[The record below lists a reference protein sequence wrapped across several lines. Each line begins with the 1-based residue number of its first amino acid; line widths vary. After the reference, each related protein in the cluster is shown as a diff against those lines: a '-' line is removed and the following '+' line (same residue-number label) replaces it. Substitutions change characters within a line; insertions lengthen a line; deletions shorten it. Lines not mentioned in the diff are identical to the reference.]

1 MIPCMSWSERPS
13 LFLPSLLLALGIGVG
28 GYLIGNGVK
37 EVALARQ
44 SVTVKGY
51 ADEQITSDFGVWSAT
66 LTVRGPKLADTGKVL
81 QNQMAAVTKF
91 LEDQK
96 VPAAAITLQQVSS
109 YPMMRMTE
117 AGNTTSTIDSF
128 VATQS
133 VTLETSDIALLKNLT
148 QHSPDLLGLGFEI
161 NLEPTQYYRRELGDL
176 KIKLLG
182 NAIEDA
188 QSRAVEMAKR
198 TGRSVGRL
206 RSTTQGVFQVTA
218 ASSTEISSTGELD
231 TSSVEKK
238 IRAVV
243 TAEFE
248 LE

>member
-1 MIPCMSWSERPS
+1 MMGGMSWSDRPS
-13 LFLPSLLLALGIGVG
+13 LGLPSFILALGLVVG
-28 GYLIGNGVK
+28 GYLIGKGIQ
-37 EVALARQ
+37 EVALAKQ

-51 ADEQITSDFGVWSAT
+51 ADEQITSDFGVWSAG
-66 LTVRGPKLADTGKVL
+66 LTVRGPKLADTGRVL

-91 LEDQK
+91 LEDQG
-96 VPAAAITLQQVSS
+96 VPSGQITLQQVSS
-109 YPMMRMTE
+109 YPLMRTTE
-117 AGNTTSTIDSF
+117 SGNTTSVIDSF
-128 VATQS
+128 VATQQ
-133 VTLETSDIALLKNLT
+133 VTVETADISLLKTLT
-148 QHSPDLLGLGFEI
+148 QRSPDLLNLGYEI
-161 NLEPTQYYRRELGDL
+161 NLEPTQFYRRELGDL

-182 NAIEDA
+182 NAIVDA
-188 QSRAVEMAKR
+188 QSRANEMASR

-248 LE
+248 LK

>member
-1 MIPCMSWSERPS
+1 MSWSERPS
-13 LFLPSLLLALGIGVG
+13 LFLPSVLLALGIGVA

-37 EVALARQ
+37 EVALAKQ

-66 LTVRGPKLADTGKVL
+66 LTVRGPKLADTGRTL

-96 VPAAAITLQQVSS
+96 VPAADISLEQVSS

-117 AGNTTSTIDSF
+117 AGNTTSIIDSF
-128 VATQS
+128 VATQR
-133 VTLETSDIALLKNLT
+133 VTLETSNIALLKTLT
-148 QHSPDLLGLGFEI
+148 QRSPELLGLGYEI
-161 NLEPTQYYRRELGDL
+161 NLEATQYFRRELGDL

-218 ASSTEISSTGELD
+218 ASSTEISPTGELD

>member
-1 MIPCMSWSERPS
+1 MYRSEPPS
-13 LFLPSLLLALGIGVG
+13 SFFPALVLALGLAMG
-28 GYLIGNGVK
+28 GWLIGSGIRQ
-37 EVALARQ
+37 VALAKE

-51 ADEQITSDFGVWSAT
+51 SDQEITSDFGLWSAT
-66 LTVRGPKLADTGKVL
+66 VTVRGLKLADTGKTL

-91 LEDQK
+91 LESQG
-96 VPAAAITLQQVSS
+96 VPATRIAVQQVNS
-109 YPMMRMTE
+109 YPLMRTTDS
-117 AGNTTSTIDSF
+117 GNTTSIIDSF
-128 VATQS
+128 VTSQRVS
-133 VTLETSDIALLKNLT
+133 VESTDIAMLQALT
-148 QHSPDLLGLGFEI
+148 LRSPELLGLGYEI
-161 NLEPTQYYRRELGDL
+161 NLEPTQYFRRELGDL

-188 QSRAVEMAKR
+188 QTRAREMASR
-198 TGRSVGRL
+198 TGRSIGRL

-218 ASSTEISSTGELD
+218 ASSTEISPTGELD

-248 LE
+248 LK

>member
-1 MIPCMSWSERPS
+1 MSWSNTPS
-13 LFLPSLLLALGIGVG
+13 LGFPAFCLALGIGLA
-28 GYLIGNGVK
+28 GYLIGDGVK
-37 EVALARQ
+37 ELALAKQ

-66 LTVRGPKLADTGKVL
+66 LTVRGPKLADTGKSL

-91 LEDQK
+91 LEDQG
-96 VPAAAITLQQVSS
+96 VPAAQITLQQVSS
-109 YPMMRMTE
+109 YPLMRMTE
-117 AGNTTSTIDSF
+117 SGNTTSLIDSF
-128 VATQS
+128 VVTQHVS
-133 VTLETSDIALLKNLT
+133 VESSDIALLKSLT
-148 QHSPDLLGLGFEI
+148 QRSPDLLNLGYEI
-161 NLEPTQYYRRELGDL
+161 NLEATQYFRRELGDL
-176 KIKLLG
+176 KIQLLG
-182 NAIEDA
+182 RAIEDA
-188 QSRAVEMAKR
+188 QSRAAEMASR

-218 ASSTEISSTGELD
+218 ASSTEISPTGELD

-248 LE
+248 LK